1 MRILL
6 TVHQFFPDHAN
17 GTEVLAY
24 QVAKELLRRGHEIRI
39 VTGYPMKR
47 APPDNRFDQYEYQ
60 GLRID
65 RYYHQ
70 ESAPVGAQANIAELE
85 YDNNFFA
92 DWFHRFLNQWRPD
105 IVHFFHL
112 KNLSASA
119 IDICHINDL
128 SMVFTPT
135 DFWLFCPTTQLLLP
149 DGSLC
154 AGPDRHGVNCL
165 RHAIINTRSASTGKV
180 FAVLPDAWLAGMLRM
195 VNCAPF
201 STRPPFSFAC
211 ALAARSTFLK
221 QRVRLLDYVL
231 APTRLM
237 ERLLASNGMQ
247 PKKISLCRFGIDLSG
262 FQPAVATRGTGKTLR
277 IGFIGS
283 LAYHKGAHI
292 LVEALRLTAA
302 MLPVELQIYGSPA
315 VYPEYVAELKRLSSA
330 DPRIR
335 FCGTFPN
342 KDIGKIFAALDV
354 FVVPSLWYENTPLVI
369 YSAQA
374 AGCPILASNLEGM
387 AEVIRNGVDGM
398 LFPPGDS
405 AALAVLIE
413 TLCNN
418 REMVRKFAQNAL
430 QPKSIAEYTDDILG
444 VYQEVVATKETAP

>member
-1 MRILL
+1 VL
-6 TVHQFFPDHAN
+6 T
-17 GTEVLAY
+17 Y
-24 QVAKELLRRGHEIRI
+24 QVATELLRRGHEIRI
-39 VTGYPMKR
+39 ITGYPIKR
-47 APPDNRFDQYEYQ
+47 SPPDSRFDQYEYQ
-60 GLRID
+60 SLRID

-92 DWFHRFLNQWRPD
+92 DWFHRFLSHWRPD

-112 KNLSASA
+112 KNLSASV

-128 SMVFTPT
+128 PMVFTPT
-135 DFWLFCPTTQLLLP
+135 DFWLICPTTQLLLP

-154 AGPDRHGVNCL
+154 LGPDRTGVNCL
-165 RHAIINTRSASTGKV
+165 RHAITNTRSSVTRKV
-180 FAVLPDAWLAGMLRM
+180 FTALPDAWLAGMLHV
-195 VNCAPF
+195 VNYAPF
-201 STRPPFSFAC
+201 ATRPPFSFAR
-211 ALAARSTFLK
+211 ALAARSAFLK
-221 QRVRLLDYVL
+221 QRVRVLDHVL

-247 PKKISLCRFGIDLSG
+247 PKKMSLCRFGIELSG
-262 FQPAVATRGTGKTLR
+262 FQQAVATRGTGKTLR

-283 LAYHKGAHI
+283 LAHPKGAHI

-302 MLPVELQIYGSPA
+302 TLPVELQVYGNPA
-315 VYPEYVAELKRLSSA
+315 VYPEYVAELKRLACA

-342 KDIGKIFAALDV
+342 EEIGKVFAALDV

-413 TLCNN
+413 KLCNN
-418 REMVRKFAQNAL
+418 RELVRKLAQNAL
-430 QPKSIAEYTDDILG
+430 QPKSVAEYTDDILG
-444 VYQEVVATKETAP
+444 VYREIVATKEATP